1 MTIKNMNLKPSLI
14 TESVRRMSTAISQR
28 CKRLKPT
35 PEKVKVTPFADN
47 LTITEADYLLHLI
60 NVAWWG
66 HDPDEERRSYWEDT
80 TDAARIYDLKEKITR
95 KLKATTEAEE
105 AAWRPD
111 PAS

>member
-35 PEKVKVTPFADN
+35 PEN

-105 AAWRPD
+105 AAWGTD